1 MRSRP
6 KPDSLRK
13 ILYLHGFR
21 SSPAS
26 FKAQRLKAWC
36 AAHGQSERFL
46 CPALPPSPAQAMDE
60 ARALVAGLDADGFAV
75 IGSSLGG
82 FYATVLAEETGCRAV
97 LLNPAVWPAR
107 DLASYIGEQRA
118 WHSEERFWF
127 RPEYIAEL
135 DALTPACITQPQRTL
150 LLAATGDEVLDW
162 REMSARYDGAHQH
175 IIEGGD
181 HGLSDFDQY
190 IDEVVQFCDR

>member
-1 MRSRP
+1 
-6 KPDSLRK
+6 
-13 ILYLHGFR
+13 
-21 SSPAS
+21 
-26 FKAQRLKAWC
+26 
-36 AAHGQSERFL
+36 
-46 CPALPPSPAQAMDE
+46 MDE
-60 ARALVAGLDADGFAV
+60 VHALVAGFDAEAFAV

-82 FYATVLAEETGCRAV
+82 FYATVLAEATGCRAA

-135 DALTPACITQPQRTL
+135 DALTPACITQPQRYL

-162 REMSARYDGAHQH
+162 REMSARYDGAHRH

-181 HGLSDFDQY
+181 HGLSDFDRY

>member
-1 MRSRP
+1 MRT
-6 KPDSLRK
+6 

-26 FKAQRLKAWC
+26 FKAQRLKAWF
-36 AAHGQSERFL
+36 AVRGKPERFL
-46 CPALPPSPAQAMDE
+46 CPALPPSPAQAMSE
-60 ARALVAGLDADGFAV
+60 VQALVAGLDAEAIAV

-82 FYATVLAEETGCRAV
+82 FYATALAEVTGCRAV

-127 RPEYIAEL
+127 RPEYIGEL
-135 DALTPACITQPQRTL
+135 EALTPARITQPQRYL

-175 IIEGGD
+175 IIEGSD
-181 HGLSDFDQY
+181 HGLSDFDRY
-190 IDEVVQFCDR
+190 IDEVVQFCDG